1 MFTDSD
7 WAGEVESRKSTSGG
21 VMQLGSHVLKT
32 WASTQSVIALSTGEA
47 EFYAIIKGASQAMGL
62 RSMMNDL
69 GWKANIR
76 VLTDATTGKSI
87 ASRRGLGKLRHIDVS
102 NLWIQEQVM
111 KGAMSVIKVK
121 NIHNSADIGTK
132 HLPRQEME
140 NCLEQMDFHFALGRS
155 EVAPET

>member
-1 MFTDSD
+1 MTTTINMFTDSD

-62 RSMMNDL
+62 RSMMNYL
-69 GWKANIR
+69 GWKASIR

-87 ASRRGLGKLRHIDVS
+87 ASRRGLGKLRHIDV
-102 NLWIQEQVM
+102 
-111 KGAMSVIKVK
+111 
-121 NIHNSADIGTK
+121 
-132 HLPRQEME
+132 
-140 NCLEQMDFHFALGRS
+140 
-155 EVAPET
+155 